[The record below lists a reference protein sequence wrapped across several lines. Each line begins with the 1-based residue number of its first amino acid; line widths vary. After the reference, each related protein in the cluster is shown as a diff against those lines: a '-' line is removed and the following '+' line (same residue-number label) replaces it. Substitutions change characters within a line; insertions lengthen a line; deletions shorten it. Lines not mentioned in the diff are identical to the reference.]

1 MKKIVDIW
9 WISFQKTLD
18 RPPQMSGLEI
28 GHLWH
33 RKTRLTLTCR
43 FAPPSSTRRGRR
55 MSGGVAQTDVGCFP
69 LPKQL
74 ADLSRIDEVSP

>member
-1 MKKIVDIW
+1 
-9 WISFQKTLD
+9 
-18 RPPQMSGLEI
+18 
-28 GHLWH
+28 
-33 RKTRLTLTCR
+33 
-43 FAPPSSTRRGRR
+43 